1 MPDAFVGFLIL
12 ATGFLL
18 FISVA
23 IAFSDG
29 SRAAAGCSLLFLI
42 LVTMLSTWF
51 FTAARQPLE
60 ITGEGW
66 WDIETI
72 TFKDGTKQQLYDDGS
87 KHYITATYGQLF
99 PDSCKVHRVYQKQ
112 TYYGICFSSRTQA
125 QVESVCSKEEFE
137 KLKK

>member
-66 WDIETI
+66 WDIETTMTGQSI
-72 TFKDGTKQQLYDDGS
+72 TLRLPMGS
-87 KHYITATYGQLF
+87 YSQIVARSIEYI
-99 PDSCKVHRVYQKQ
+99 R
-112 TYYGICFSSRTQA
+112 SRRIMA
-125 QVESVCSKEEFE
+125 FVFRLGL
-137 KLKK
+137 KLRLKAYAAKKNSRSLRSNRG